1 MEPERAQ
8 AIECE
13 TRSQELGWDLEE
25 GGISEAPIIGRPC
38 VCTPSLQ
45 ESLTGMYLFALWF
58 SIFKTGN
65 LVVFGAKVP

>member
-1 MEPERAQ
+1 MPWNLRAQ

-25 GGISEAPIIGRPC
+25 GVIAEATHNLP
-38 VCTPSLQ
+38 V
-45 ESLTGMYLFALWF
+45 LWF
-58 SIFKTGN
+58 SISRTAN